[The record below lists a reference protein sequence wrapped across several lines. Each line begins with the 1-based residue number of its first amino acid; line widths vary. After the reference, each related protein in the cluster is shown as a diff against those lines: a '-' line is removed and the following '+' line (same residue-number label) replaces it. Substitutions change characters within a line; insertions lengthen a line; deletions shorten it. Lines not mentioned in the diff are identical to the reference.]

1 MAALA
6 GAVQEQC
13 PPLAGRRTCGAVIS
27 GVALEGQQAAASAR
41 RVKTK
46 PVRMPWRRFAD
57 A

>member
-1 MAALA
+1 
-6 GAVQEQC
+6 
-13 PPLAGRRTCGAVIS
+13 VIS

-57 A
+57 AWLPPSSPLS